1 MNVSL
6 IEMVLAIALSGLIL
20 ASAILPTTQVM
31 VAYQDAEL
39 EGRTMLA
46 QTAAAVRAEQLVG
59 AIWRDP
65 NAPDGHATL
74 QAALASQL
82 QVGAW
87 QLRASGNRLEQQR
100 STGGWAPIA
109 QPVQGFSFQ
118 YLLDSGTWTAA
129 PAAGELADVIAIRF
143 AWSDPDSGLPYGG
156 LVVTP
161 DCSFAAG
168 TISLET
174 PSVSNPYRRTD
185 YTRTMTLSLGRWP

>member
-20 ASAILPTTQVM
+20 ASAILPTMQVM

-39 EGRTMLA
+39 NGQTMLA
-46 QTAAAVRAEQLVG
+46 QSAAAVRAEQLAG
-59 AIWRDP
+59 AVWRDP

-74 QAALASQL
+74 QTASASLL
-82 QVGAW
+82 QVGDW
-87 QLRASGNRLEQQR
+87 QLRTSGDQVQQRR
-100 STGGWAPIA
+100 STGSWAPVA
-109 QPVQGFSFQ
+109 EPVQGFTFQ
-118 YLLDSGTWTAA
+118 YLLDDGTWTAA
-129 PAAGELADVIAIRF
+129 PAAGQLADVIAIRF
-143 AWSDPDSGLPYGG
+143 SWSDSDSGLPYGG

-161 DCSFAAG
+161 DCTFAAG

-185 YTRTMTLSLGRWP
+185 YTQTMRLSLGTWP